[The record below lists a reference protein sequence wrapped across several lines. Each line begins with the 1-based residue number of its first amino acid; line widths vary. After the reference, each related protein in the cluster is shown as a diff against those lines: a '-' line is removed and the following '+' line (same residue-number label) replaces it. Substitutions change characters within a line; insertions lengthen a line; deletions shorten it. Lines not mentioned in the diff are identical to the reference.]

1 MEESRD
7 PMFTW
12 NYERTIDE
20 KGRII
25 IPPKFRKELGEEFII
40 SRGLERCIYIYPMEK
55 WKELSEK
62 ISSLPLEKKDVR
74 IYQRFIF
81 SSALEVKIDSQ
92 GRISIPKALRD
103 YAGIKREVIMVGV
116 SSRIEIWDKEKW
128 EKLNEELE
136 DSLMNFEDLIE
147 LYNK

>member
-1 MEESRD
+1 
-7 PMFTW
+7 MFTW

-25 IPPKFRKELGEEFII
+25 IPPKFRKDLGDEFII
-40 SRGLERCIYIYPMEK
+40 TRGLEKCIYVYPMET
-55 WKELSEK
+55 WKELSFR
-62 ISSLPLEKKDVR
+62 ISSLPLEKRDVR

-81 SSALEVKIDSQ
+81 SSALDVKMDSQ

-103 YAGIKREVIMVGV
+103 YAGIKKDVVMVGV
-116 SSRIEIWDKEKW
+116 SSRVEIWDKERW
-128 EKLNEELE
+128 EKANQEMEET
-136 DSLMNFEDLIE
+136 LMSFEDLID

>member
-1 MEESRD
+1 
-7 PMFTW
+7 MFTW

-25 IPPKFRKELGEEFII
+25 IPPKFRKDLGDEFII
-40 SRGLERCIYIYPMEK
+40 TRGLEKCIYIYPMET
-55 WKELSEK
+55 WKELSFR
-62 ISSLPLEKKDVR
+62 ISSLPLEKRDVR

-81 SSALEVKIDSQ
+81 SSALDVKMDSQ

-103 YAGIKREVIMVGV
+103 YAGIKKDVVMVGV
-116 SSRIEIWDKEKW
+116 SSRVEIWDKERW
-128 EKLNEELE
+128 EKANQEMEET
-136 DSLMNFEDLIE
+136 LMSFEDLID